1 MQIELQ
7 AQKDYLKKNPIT
19 NKSFIDIR
27 NYYESERRAS
37 YRDTTEALYELI
49 DNSIEARATKI
60 AIVSKLKKGDNKPEA
75 MAVLDNGEGMPEGF
89 LIKACQIA
97 GTHRASHNSP
107 HLRKGYGR
115 FGHGLPKASISQTR
129 SFTVYTK
136 QDGTEWRELTVD
148 IDELISSGSTD
159 LPDEKITKKLP
170 DWINAHLSKHFP
182 NFKSGT
188 IVSWNKVDRMTW
200 KTEDGLKDNLNWK
213 LSISYW
219 RDIKTGTKINSLGGE
234 IEPIDPLFLDSAC
247 AYVDECR
254 GNTLKA
260 EERPKIPWEVSIES
274 GEKKEKVSI
283 EVRASL
289 FPKYFGSRDMKNAA
303 NSRSNRTVRQKILAA
318 HNGIMFYREGRYITT
333 LKNLPEEFGEGTY
346 HRFQPYDMN
355 YKIEINFPAKVD
367 EDFGVITNKQS
378 IRMSETLLKR
388 ESYRNIIKECKAL
401 YKIVENRRK
410 DDESKNQEGP
420 NSATEAFDESQK
432 FIHQDSLAEKKKK
445 DLIEAKAKSNLEK
458 EIEKA
463 LEKEEDKTKA
473 VQEKVIAKVTSLY
486 TPNETHLAFEDIGP
500 NNPPFRVVPIGGV
513 RKLILNKGHNFISQG
528 WFNSRC
534 TDYTKNMIQSL
545 FLALG
550 EISLTAQGDAKNY
563 YLESTND
570 WSRIL
575 NRSMSILWDKKGYE
589 EGEDSE

>member
-49 DNSIEARATKI
+49 DNSIEARATKV
-60 AIVSKLKKGDNKPEA
+60 AIVSKLKNGSDQPEA
-75 MAVLDNGEGMPEGF
+75 MAVIDNGEGMPEGF

-97 GTHRASHNSP
+97 GTHRASSNSP

-136 QDGTEWRELTVD
+136 QEDTDWRELTVD
-148 IDELISSGSTD
+148 IDELIASGSPD
-159 LPDEKITKKLP
+159 LPDEKISKKLP
-170 DWINAHLSKHFP
+170 DWINTHLSEQFP
-182 NFKSGT
+182 DFKSGT

-200 KTEDGLKDNLNWK
+200 KTENGLKDNLNWK

-219 RDIKTGTKINSLGGE
+219 RDIKTGTKINSLGGN

-247 AYVDECR
+247 AYVDECQ

-260 EERPKIPWEVSIES
+260 VERPKIPWEVSIES
-274 GEKKEKVSI
+274 GGKKEKVGI

-289 FPKYFGSRDMKNAA
+289 FPEFFGSLDMKNAA
-303 NSRSNRTVRQKILAA
+303 QRGNRTIRQKILSA

-333 LKNLPEEFGEGTY
+333 LKNLPEEFGEY
-346 HRFQPYDMN
+346 HRFQSYDAN
-355 YKIEINFPAKVD
+355 YKIEINFPAKLD
-367 EDFGVITNKQS
+367 EDMGVITNKQS
-378 IRMSETLLKR
+378 VRMSEKLLK
-388 ESYRNIIKECKAL
+388 SDAYKKIITECKAL
-401 YKIVENRRK
+401 YNLIKNRNK
-410 DDESKNQEGP
+410 DKKAKDQEGP

-463 LEKEEDKTKA
+463 LEKEEDKGKE

-486 TPNETHLAFEDIGP
+486 SPNETHLAFEDVGP

-575 NRSMSILWDKKGYE
+575 NRSMSVLWDKKGYDDGE
-589 EGEDSE
+589 EDE